1 MKKTKKER
9 ITLFLKLLTTMYLPN
24 ISSLQ
29 SWYEEGS
36 EFPLFKSTPPPPPLV
51 YVPLV
56 IQGSNLPSAPFQP
69 LNISHDPL
77 KQS

>member
-36 EFPLFKSTPPPPPLV
+36 EFPLFKSTPPPPFSLCSPSNSGLQSPLR
-51 YVPLV
+51 P
-56 IQGSNLPSAPFQP
+56 ISASQYFT
-69 LNISHDPL
+69 
-77 KQS
+77 